1 MFSPFIQLHRLET
14 WLDWRRGKHQS
25 LCHAIC
31 TLYKYVCKALDY
43 RGQYMFWCYA
53 LLCFRYI
60 TNGYGCHSLH
70 WVALEIQWV
79 WCAMLWSHCSVD
91 NAPILEKFPSDKVL
105 QTMMS
110 QMLSLLPDSLDSI
123 IVQFSLCSI
132 FAILFAA
139 VYRVFCKIHCWIWY
153 SLNMIVKLRLFRWSD
168 PLSYLI
174 HKYVA

>member
-1 MFSPFIQLHRLET
+1 MQ
-14 WLDWRRGKHQS
+14 D
-25 LCHAIC
+25 
-31 TLYKYVCKALDY
+31 CKALDY
-43 RGQYMFWCYA
+43 HGQSCPDAM
-53 LLCFRYI
+53 LCFAFAI
-60 TNGYGCHSLH
+60 LH
-70 WVALEIQWV
+70 KAMGAIHCIGWLWTIHRV

-132 FAILFAA
+132 FAILIAA
-139 VYRVFCKIHCWIWY
+139 VYRVFCKIHCWVWY
-153 SLNMIVKLRLFRWSD
+153 SLNMIVKLRLFRCLD
-168 PLSYLI
+168 PLSYLM